1 MRRALLVL
9 SCSVALFA
17 CGGGGGSSGSAP
29 ADGASD
35 SDSAGGT
42 ASANTAG
49 RCTNVRY
56 AAAPTAAGGVPAGAR
71 LLLTDATTK
80 IRRQQALDA
89 VPEAPAL
96 SAARNEYEM
105 WQVVV
110 RDDGAAMRIDDIA
123 LELPTLPTGV
133 LSDVERVMIYRA
145 DYMNIVQVSN
155 ADGATGEWPDALVP
169 KVDAYACET
178 RNAFPA
184 AIPAG
189 RNQSFYVEAYV
200 PLGTPAGRY
209 DGSIAISGSGS
220 AGAFTARLPVSLTVR
235 DFTLPSTATLKSN
248 FGFIGRYLPD
258 GHQATFD
265 QTQLRRLTN
274 DYALAGLKHRTT
286 ISNGL
291 SDLAPSRYENGA
303 VQIDWR
309 AYDEDVTPFIEGSA
323 HHNGARWS
331 AVNARPFRPQIF
343 NTDGAAGL
351 TAFYKAWTDH
361 FAQKNWTLPLWAYTA
376 DEPKTTAAYDEAKA
390 RARAMLAADPKLKPL
405 VTANLAAGMRD
416 TPETSP
422 IRLWVPL
429 LNHIDADARRAFEP
443 YIAAGAELWWYQSCE
458 SFGCTGYEASGY
470 PSYAIDAP
478 GSYARAM
485 EWLSF
490 VYDMNGELYYNTM
503 EAYFRVSDPWV
514 QQYIFGGNGDGN
526 LFYPGRPTRIGGST
540 HVPVES
546 LRLKLIREGYEDYEY
561 LRLAAQRPEDA
572 AFAREQAQRIAR
584 APRDFAH
591 DSASYYAVRDA
602 LGAAIEANVRSGR
615 TKDAVDGR

>member
-1 MRRALLVL
+1 MRRALLTVL
-9 SCSVALFA
+9 CSLTLIA
-17 CGGGGGSSGSAP
+17 CGGGGGASNAPVASAPGSDSSGSTS
-29 ADGASD
+29 G
-35 SDSAGGT
+35 
-42 ASANTAG
+42 ANTAG
-49 RCTNVRY
+49 RCGNYRY
-56 AAAPTAAGGVPAGAR
+56 SAAAATVGTAPAGAR
-71 LLLTDATTK
+71 LLLADATTK
-80 IRRQQALDA
+80 LRRQDALDA
-89 VPEAPAL
+89 VREAPAL
-96 SAARNEYEM
+96 TAARNEYEM
-105 WQVVV
+105 WQLIV
-110 RDDGAAMRIDDIA
+110 RDDNAAIRIDDIA

-145 DYMNIVQVSN
+145 EYMNIAQVSN

-169 KVDAYACET
+169 KVDAYACEP
-178 RNAFPA
+178 RNALPA
-184 AIPAG
+184 TVVAR
-189 RNQSFYVEAYV
+189 RNQSFYIEAYV
-200 PLGTPAGRY
+200 PLGTPAGLY
-209 DGSIAISGSGS
+209 EGNIAVSGSGS
-220 AGAFTARLPVSLTVR
+220 AGDFIVRLPVSLTVR

-258 GHQATFD
+258 GHQAGFD
-265 QTQLRRLTN
+265 HTQLRRLTN

-291 SDLAPSRYENGA
+291 SDLAPSRYENG
-303 VQIDWR
+303 VVHVDWS
-309 AYDEDVTPFIEGSA
+309 AYDEDVAPFIEGGA

-331 AVNARPFRPQIF
+331 AVNTRPFRPQIF

-351 TAFYKAWTDH
+351 TAYYKAWTDH

-376 DEPKTTAAYDEAKA
+376 DEPKTTVAYDEAKA
-390 RARAMLAADPKLKPL
+390 RARAMLVADPKLKPL

-429 LNHIDADARRAFEP
+429 LNHMDTNARRAFDP

-490 VYDMNGELYYNTM
+490 VYDMSGELYYNTM
-503 EAYFRVSDPWV
+503 EAYFRVGDPWS

-526 LFYPGRPTRIGGST
+526 LFYPGRPARIGGST

-602 LGAAIEANVRSGR
+602 LAAHIEANVRAGR
-615 TKDAVDGR
+615 TKDRVDGQ